1 MCHEKYLLISLQEQ
15 CGNISFRSIQVFHGA
30 GLVVRG
36 FPCHLAGRPLQ
47 ASCPGLHSKE
57 TSPRPLGSARFPAP
71 LDWHGQPLQPKEFP
85 EGPSFVSAPQHRF
98 VFGRAVGIVAEDAG
112 EVVGGIDL
120 QPRQQDQTIVTSR
133 IARSMERPQPV
144 SARWVG
150 CGPGLLAA
158 WCPCRSARGFPGT
171 GTLRNVGFPPS
182 TQTFS
187 ASGHQPAGD

>member
-1 MCHEKYLLISLQEQ
+1 MR
-15 CGNISFRSIQVFHGA
+15 NICLFRFSA
-30 GLVVRG
+30 VRKHFLWIHPG
-36 FPCHLAGRPLQ
+36 FPGVRPGGQGVPVPSRRTTAAGILPWARSQ
-47 ASCPGLHSKE
+47 E
-57 TSPRPLGSARFPAP
+57 TSPHPLGSARFPAP

-98 VFGRAVGIVAEDAG
+98 VFGRAVGVVAEDAG

>member
-1 MCHEKYLLISLQEQ
+1 MRNICLFRFKSSAETFPLDPSRFSRGPAWWSGGSRAISPDDRCRHPAL
-15 CGNISFRSIQVFHGA
+15 GS
-30 GLVVRG
+30 
-36 FPCHLAGRPLQ
+36 LAGNL
-47 ASCPGLHSKE
+47 ASPSCLRSV
-57 TSPRPLGSARFPAP
+57 SCAARLARAT
-71 LDWHGQPLQPKEFP
+71 LQPKEFP

-112 EVVGGIDL
+112 EVVGGIDR
-120 QPRQQDQTIVTSR
+120 QPRQQDQTNGTST

-144 SARWVG
+144 STRWVG

-158 WCPCRSARGFPGT
+158 WCPCRSARGFPGP
-171 GTLRNVGFPPS
+171 GSLRNVGFPHS